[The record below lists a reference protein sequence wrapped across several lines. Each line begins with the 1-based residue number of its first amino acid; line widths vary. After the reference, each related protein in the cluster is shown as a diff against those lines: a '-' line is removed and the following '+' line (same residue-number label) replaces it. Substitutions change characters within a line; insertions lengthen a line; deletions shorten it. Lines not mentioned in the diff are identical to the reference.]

1 MSVNLEDEIKILKNK
16 LELLE
21 KQKQYDEEQN
31 KINNIDYNLT
41 TLNKFIYETKTNIDN
56 NRYSKSIPLAR
67 YNDTRI
73 VSYLE
78 PIYNIL
84 KNLHE
89 KLDKLEKK

>member
-1 MSVNLEDEIKILKNK
+1 MSTNLEDEIMMMKNK

-21 KQKQYDEEQN
+21 KQKQYDEQQN
-31 KINNIDYNLT
+31 IINNIDYNLT
-41 TLNKFIYETKTNIDN
+41 TLNQFICETKTNIDN
-56 NRYSKSIPLAR
+56 NRYSKSVPLAR
-67 YNDTRI
+67 WNDTRI